1 MPAEPAA
8 DSIATRL
15 PRSRLPLR
23 RNVVHVYS
31 THNNMLYLRI
41 ALQLIVALGVLNV
54 WLLRAN
60 MLSAYRGGNARNLR
74 EEFPAYG
81 LPAGAMYLVGA
92 IKILLALALI
102 AGIWFPVL
110 VRPAAFGMGL
120 MMLGA
125 VAMHVKI
132 ADPLQKSLP
141 AAGVALLCVVIVL
154 L

>member
-1 MPAEPAA
+1 
-8 DSIATRL
+8 
-15 PRSRLPLR
+15 
-23 RNVVHVYS
+23 
-31 THNNMLYLRI
+31 MLYLRI
-41 ALQLIVALGVLNV
+41 ALQLFVSLGVLNV

-60 MLSAYRGGNARNLR
+60 KPSPFRGGDARNLR

-81 LPAGAMYLVGA
+81 LPAATIYLVGA

-110 VRPAAFGMGL
+110 IRPAAIGLGL

-132 ADPLQKSLP
+132 KDRLQKSLP
-141 AAGVALLCVVIVL
+141 AAGIALLCGVIVL
-154 L
+154 LCGRV